1 VLRAARILEV
11 PDKDVHVIRHFFF
24 RRKKTKNKTKQPE
37 ARFVFT
43 TSRRDVAT
51 ALGKGVPCSALLLV
65 LQTVVQ

>member
-1 VLRAARILEV
+1 MLRAARILEV

-24 RRKKTKNKTKQPE
+24 GEKTKNKPKQPE